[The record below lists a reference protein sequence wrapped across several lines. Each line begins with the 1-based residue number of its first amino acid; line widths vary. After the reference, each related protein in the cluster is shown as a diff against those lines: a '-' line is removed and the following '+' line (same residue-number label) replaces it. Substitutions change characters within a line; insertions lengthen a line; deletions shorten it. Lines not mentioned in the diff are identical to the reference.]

1 MPRRSWYSLVGSAGL
16 TTALAVTLAVG
27 SAAQAVG
34 PPVVDAPAPQL
45 ADLPSCGPA
54 VGPGVGPEASW
65 AVIADLDQAG
75 TLVGWTLRVDAAGAP
90 PLRIQLPPESSMSRA
105 GGGRAVVTADDGTR
119 STVAVISVAGRCATT
134 VARLDSVAR
143 SAVLRGRDGVVLVHA
158 VDRVSRQDLGVWVVR
173 TAGAVPERILAAL
186 GDHDPAVRAV
196 GRVFATALRLDPAG
210 DRVAV
215 QSCGART
222 CRTRVVELATLRS
235 WRVEAPEQGPLVAFD
250 RARLTFQMGCA
261 SGSCR
266 TTRAVAFDPNTLP
279 PEEEPSR

>member
-16 TTALAVTLAVG
+16 LTALAVTLVAG
-27 SAAQAVG
+27 SAAHAVG
-34 PPVVDAPAPQL
+34 PPVGDAADLQL
-45 ADLPSCGPA
+45 ADLPRCGPA
-54 VGPGVGPEASW
+54 LGPGVGPEASW
-65 AVIADLDQAG
+65 TVIPGLDETG
-75 TLVGWTLRVDAAGAP
+75 TLVGWTLSVDAGTP
-90 PLRIQLPPESSMSRA
+90 PLRIQLPPESSMSDA
-105 GGGRAVVTADDGTR
+105 VGGRAVVTADDGMR